1 MVRGIK
7 NILVPLDGSKNSIR
21 GLDKAIS
28 IAKDSKA
35 TITGVHVFHLPRLAG
50 IKLTKNMEK
59 DARAKATH
67 AIGIAKRLVE
77 KNGIPYK
84 WKTTAGKTGDAIVN
98 TAKGTRAD
106 MIVIG
111 ARGIGAAKETFL
123 GSTSNY
129 VMHKA
134 KMPVLIVK

>member
-1 MVRGIK
+1 MVKGIK
-7 NILVPLDGSKNSIR
+7 NILVPLDGSKNSLR
-21 GLDKAIS
+21 GLDKAIA

-35 TITGVHVFHLPRLAG
+35 TITGIYVFHLPKLAG

-59 DARAKATH
+59 DARDKATRV
-67 AIGIAKRLVE
+67 IGIAKGRVE
-77 KNGIPYK
+77 KNGISYK

-98 TAKGTRAD
+98 TAKGIRAD

-111 ARGIGAAKETFL
+111 ARGLGAAKEKFL
-123 GSTSNY
+123 GSTSNH

-134 KMPVLIVK
+134 NTPVLVVK

>member
-1 MVRGIK
+1 MVKGIK
-7 NILVPLDGSKNSIR
+7 NILVPLDGSKNSFR

-28 IAKDSKA
+28 IAKDSNA
-35 TITGVHVFHLPRLAG
+35 TITGIYVFHLPRLAG

-59 DARAKATH
+59 EAKAKATR
-67 AIGIAKRLVE
+67 AIGIAKGLVE

-98 TAKGTRAD
+98 TAKGIRAD

-111 ARGIGAAKETFL
+111 ARGLGATKEKFL

-134 KMPVLIVK
+134 NMPVLVVK

>member
-1 MVRGIK
+1 MVKGIK
-7 NILVPLDGSKNSIR
+7 NILVPLDGSKNSYR
-21 GLDKAIS
+21 GLDRAIS

-59 DARAKATH
+59 EARAKATR
-67 AIGIAKRLVE
+67 AIGIAKALVE

-84 WKTTAGKTGDAIVN
+84 WKKTAGKTGDAIVN
-98 TAKGTRAD
+98 TAKGIISD

-111 ARGIGAAKETFL
+111 ARGLGAAKEKFL

-134 KMPVLIVK
+134 KMPVLVVK

>member
-1 MVRGIK
+1 MATAIK
-7 NILVPLDGSKNSIR
+7 NILVPIDGSKNSFR
-21 GLDKAIS
+21 GLNKAIS
-28 IAKDSKA
+28 IAKDSGAK
-35 TITGVHVFHLPRLAG
+35 ITAIYVFHLPMLAG
-50 IKLTKNMEK
+50 IKFTKSMEK
-59 DARAKATH
+59 NARDKATK
-67 AIGIAKRLVE
+67 AIGVAKGLVE
-77 KNGIPYK
+77 KNGITFK

-111 ARGIGAAKETFL
+111 ARGLGATKETFL

-134 KMPVLIVK
+134 KMPVLVVK

>member
-1 MVRGIK
+1 MVIGIK
-7 NILVPLDGSKNSIR
+7 NILVPIDGSKNSYR

-28 IAKDSKA
+28 IAKGGS
-35 TITGVHVFHLPRLAG
+35 TITAIYVFHLPWQAG
-50 IKLTKNMEK
+50 IKFTKTMKKESS
-59 DARAKATH
+59 AKATR

-77 KNGIPYK
+77 KNGIPFK
-84 WKTTAGKTGDAIVN
+84 WKSTAGNTGDAIVN
-98 TAKGTRAD
+98 TAKGIRAD

-111 ARGIGAAKETFL
+111 ARGIGAAKEKFL

-134 KMPVLIVK
+134 KMPVLVVK

>member
-1 MVRGIK
+1 MVKGIK
-7 NILVPLDGSKNSIR
+7 NILVPLDGSKNSFR
-21 GLDKAIS
+21 GLDRAIS

-35 TITGVHVFHLPRLAG
+35 TITGIYVFHLPRLAG

-59 DARAKATH
+59 EARENATR
-67 AIGIAKRLVE
+67 AIGIAKGLVE
-77 KNGIPYK
+77 KNGITYK

-98 TAKGTRAD
+98 TANGTRAD

-111 ARGIGAAKETFL
+111 ARGLGATKEKFL
-123 GSTSNY
+123 GSVSNY

-134 KMPVLIVK
+134 TMPVLVVK